1 MMTENESAAL
11 IQWACEKLQEDMGR
25 VQESLGFYVRDFV
38 FYLEHPEFAPLPEIN
53 VEVKT
58 PKPKMKGNV
67 VRCDFSKPNNMT
79 IDRFQK

>member
-1 MMTENESAAL
+1 MMTANESAAL
-11 IQWACEKLQEDMGR
+11 IQWAYEKLQEDMQR
-25 VQESLGFYVRDFV
+25 VQDSLGFYVRDFV
-38 FYLEHPEFAPLPEIN
+38 FYLQHPEFAPMPEIK

-67 VRCDFSKPNNMT
+67 VRVDFPKPKNMT